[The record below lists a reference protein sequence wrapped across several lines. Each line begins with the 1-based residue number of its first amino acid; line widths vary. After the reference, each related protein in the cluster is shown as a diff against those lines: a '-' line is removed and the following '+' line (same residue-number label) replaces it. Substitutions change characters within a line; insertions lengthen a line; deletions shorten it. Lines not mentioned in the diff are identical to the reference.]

1 MVMDRIAACKTYR
14 KGDYTDGAAL
24 EYLTGSRERV
34 LMHPDTM
41 RQLEFLLTMLRD
53 EGEKTTFSYI
63 KNNVLTG
70 KPFPWEE

>member
-1 MVMDRIAACKTYR
+1 
-14 KGDYTDGAAL
+14 
-24 EYLTGSRERV
+24 
-34 LMHPDTM
+34 M